1 MLTAPSLNYRSV
13 HLQLRPRL
21 SVIDCVS
28 EEGKAIGRVRLFPLY
43 LLNQL
48 AFDSDLVGHHCSS
61 PSWDW
66 KSRPYESRSKVDAK
80 CVLCNG
86 GVAVG
91 FHCDVNRLA
100 TAGWARPRP
109 AAAAESS
116 ACERGKAPPSATN
129 GQDNSKILRA
139 TVQFNIC

>member
-1 MLTAPSLNYRSV
+1 M
-13 HLQLRPRL
+13 Q
-21 SVIDCVS
+21 
-28 EEGKAIGRVRLFPLY
+28 
-43 LLNQL
+43 
-48 AFDSDLVGHHCSS
+48 
-61 PSWDW
+61 
-66 KSRPYESRSKVDAK
+66 K

-139 TVQFNIC
+139 TVQFNIRCHFRDYIYEGWVEFP